1 MNIRDNI
8 TEKIKEILKENDVE
22 KASLFG
28 SILRKNFNKN
38 SDIDI
43 LIKFKGKKTLFD
55 LVELKEELSSKLNRR
70 IDLLTYDAIH
80 PLLKQKIINN
90 QIRIL

>member
-1 MNIRDNI
+1 MDRRYKI
-8 TEKIKEILKENDVE
+8 TEKIKKILKENDIE

-28 SILRKNFNKN
+28 SILGKNFNKN

-80 PLLKQKIINN
+80 PLLKQKIVNN